1 MKATVMKIAI
11 NLNNE
16 GLLRAR
22 EASVLKEM
30 VLRENPVLVAA
41 FEVNKNLVVDV
52 PKMLFDREFRQSV
65 VE

>member
-1 MKATVMKIAI
+1 MEEGRDAMKATVMKIAI

-30 VLRENPVLVAA
+30 VLRENPVLLAA
-41 FEVNKNLVVDV
+41 FQVWKAAYLFVNKR
-52 PKMLFDREFRQSV
+52 DR
-65 VE
+65 